1 MTSLL
6 RNRRIQDLL
15 IYGVILLTL
24 ALIFFGL
31 FSGIESA
38 ANDSTN
44 VSNLPV
50 HWHAAISYE
59 ACGKDLTVDDTYK
72 GSGAEPLLHGH
83 NDGKVHVEG
92 VIADL
97 SAANLQTFFNNVSLD
112 ISADHLLTYKNG
124 DICPLNT
131 TPGAVHFIVDGTEVA
146 DPSQIIIAD
155 DQTIK
160 VSFY

>member
-6 RNRRIQDLL
+6 QNRRVQDLL

-31 FSGIESA
+31 FAGIETA
-38 ANDSTN
+38 ADNKTAGE
-44 VSNLPV
+44 PV

-59 ACGKDLTVDDTYK
+59 ACGKDLAVDDRYK
-72 GSGAEPLLHGH
+72 SSGEEPLLHGH
-83 NDGKVHVEG
+83 NDGDVHVEG
-92 VIADL
+92 VIIDIKQVNLQQFFQNADL
-97 SAANLQTFFNNVSLD
+97 N

-124 DICPLNT
+124 DTCPLNI

>member
-6 RNRRIQDLL
+6 QNRRIQDLL

-31 FSGIESA
+31 FSGIETA
-38 ANDSTN
+38 ADNKTAGQ
-44 VSNLPV
+44 PV

-83 NDGKVHVEG
+83 NDGDVHVEG
-92 VIADL
+92 VITDL
-97 SAANLQTFFNNVSLD
+97 SAVNLQTFFNNGGLD

-124 DICPLNT
+124 DTCPLNI
-131 TPGAVHFIVDGTEVA
+131 TPGAVHFTVDGTEVA
-146 DPSQIIIAD
+146 DPSRIIIAD